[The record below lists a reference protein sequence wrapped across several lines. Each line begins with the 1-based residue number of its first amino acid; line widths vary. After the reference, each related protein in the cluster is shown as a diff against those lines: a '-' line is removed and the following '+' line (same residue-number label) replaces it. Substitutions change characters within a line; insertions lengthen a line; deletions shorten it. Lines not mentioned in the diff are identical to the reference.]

1 MKLIDPLQVQVRKLG
16 DQPPS
21 GMYHLAP
28 FDNDLSTDS
37 MGRGGG
43 GLALRDNWW
52 HSWKCKEFHSKQKVS
67 LQMFP
72 FANDYLSH
80 DPLQM
85 GIC

>member
-1 MKLIDPLQVQVRKLG
+1 MIDIQKSIRHSQDYQANKINFNICKKSPLVGISMKLIDPLQVQVRKLG

-43 GLALRDNWW
+43 LALRDNW
-52 HSWKCKEFHSKQKVS
+52 
-67 LQMFP
+67 
-72 FANDYLSH
+72 
-80 DPLQM
+80 
-85 GIC
+85 